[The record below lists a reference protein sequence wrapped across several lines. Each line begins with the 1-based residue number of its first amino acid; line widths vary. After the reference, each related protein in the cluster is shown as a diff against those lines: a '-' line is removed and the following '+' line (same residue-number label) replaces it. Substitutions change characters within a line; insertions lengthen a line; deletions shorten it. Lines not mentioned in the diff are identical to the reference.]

1 MIKRLPFR
9 RGVGHLIL
17 DRTPTVAINVAQ
29 LARFAPGTV
38 VTAESLAKARLLK
51 SPAERYK
58 ILGTGELPHPL
69 EVHAPSF
76 SAAAKAKIEAVGG
89 TVVEAARE

>member
-17 DRTPTVAINVAQ
+17 DRTPVVAINVGR

-38 VTAESLAKARLLK
+38 VTAETLAKAGLLH
-51 SPAERYK
+51 SPSELYK
-58 ILGTGELPHPL
+58 ILGDGELPHSL

-76 SAAAKAKIEAVGG
+76 SAVAKAKIEAAGG
-89 TVVEAARE
+89 TVVEAAQE